1 MAATAGALTAGL
13 LAGLAETEGQEA
25 VLAALVAMVAA
36 EASKAAVELRAA
48 VAVACPAAKG
58 AKAGGQEAE
67 RAPWH
72 SMPLRCSR

>member
-1 MAATAGALTAGL
+1 M
-13 LAGLAETEGQEA
+13 
-25 VLAALVAMVAA
+25 LAALAAMVAA